1 VNHGKSLLS
10 PQLFLAAETP
20 NSRMRPSATKFASC
34 AAAGGTKP
42 HLQIFQ
48 LSLLSSL
55 LLPTPPVTP
64 STTHTTIQQ
73 MQIERNNA
81 NIPSFDIKN
90 QMRTGINLQKLFRN
104 YRSQIRC
111 DAERRRGAP

>member
-1 VNHGKSLLS
+1 
-10 PQLFLAAETP
+10 
-20 NSRMRPSATKFASC
+20 MRPSATKFASC

-42 HLQIFQ
+42 HLRIFQ
-48 LSLLSSL
+48 LSLLSSFL
-55 LLPTPPVTP
+55 PPTPPVTF
-64 STTHTTIQQ
+64 SNDHTTIQQ

-81 NIPSFDIKN
+81 NILSFDIEN

>member
-1 VNHGKSLLS
+1 
-10 PQLFLAAETP
+10 
-20 NSRMRPSATKFASC
+20 MRPSATKFASC

-55 LLPTPPVTP
+55 LLPTPPVTSNHVPIQP
-64 STTHTTIQQ
+64 SIQQ
-73 MQIERNNA
+73 MHIERINA
-81 NIPSFDIKN
+81 NILFFDIEN

-104 YRSQIRC
+104 YRSQIRV
-111 DAERRRGAP
+111 DSFKRRGAP